1 LKTNLPSRLIK
12 LLCVVFFA
20 VPLLTGCWDRLE
32 IEDRAVVLAISVDAA
47 AKETEKEEHE
57 ISHYGGEFPAPT
69 KNMIRV
75 ALQIALPGKIPLGPG
90 ESGGGGKGSGQT
102 VWVVDE
108 VGHTID
114 DALTNLQQQI
124 SGRLFFGH
132 LRVIVVSD
140 EVAKQEMQN
149 LNDYLRRNPEVR
161 RMAWMMVSKGNAEK
175 LMKAA
180 PQLERVPALYL
191 MSTMDN
197 AVRDGKFPANYV
209 GMYWSNSMKKGQEA
223 YLPYVMLKKEQN
235 IELMGMAYFKKDE
248 LAGTTEPFEITV
260 FMAIKGLNPA
270 GYRGY
275 VKLEGTSNI
284 VTIYSTSRKSKLDVQ
299 IKNNRPYFTLSI
311 LIEVNLEE
319 KLNEK
324 FLVSNSRTLSEIQQ
338 SNQDAIKKAAESMI
352 KDMQEKGT
360 DIFGFGEY
368 VRAKKPSYWN
378 RQIKTKE
385 KWQQSFKDISVE
397 VRAVARVRRI
407 GMKAK

>member
-1 LKTNLPSRLIK
+1 LKTNPLSRLIK
-12 LLCVVFFA
+12 LLFVVLFA

-47 AKETEKEEHE
+47 AKETEKAESEV
-57 ISHYGGEFPAPT
+57 SHYGGDFPAPA
-69 KNMIRV
+69 KEMIRV

-108 VGHTID
+108 VGYTID

-124 SGRLFFGH
+124 SGTLFFGH

-140 EVAKQEMQN
+140 EVAKKEMQN

-385 KWQQSFKDISVE
+385 KWQQSFKDMSVE
-397 VRAVARVRRI
+397 DSAVARVRRI

>member
-1 LKTNLPSRLIK
+1 LKTNPPSRLIK
-12 LLCVVFFA
+12 LLFVVFFT
-20 VPLLTGCWDRLE
+20 VPLLSGCWDRLE
-32 IEDRAVVLAISVDAA
+32 IEDRAVVLAISVDTA
-47 AKETEKEEHE
+47 AKATEQEENE
-57 ISHYGGEFPAPT
+57 ISHYGKDFPAPA
-69 KNMIRV
+69 KDMIRV

-102 VWVVDE
+102 VWIIDE

-140 EVAKQEMQN
+140 EIAKKEMQN

-161 RMAWMMVSKGNAEK
+161 RMAWMMVSKGNAKK
-175 LMKAA
+175 LMTAK
-180 PQLERVPALYL
+180 PELERVPALYL
-191 MSTMDN
+191 LSTMDN
-197 AVRDGKFPANYV
+197 AVRTGKFPANYV

-223 YLPYVMLKKEQN
+223 YLPYVELKKEQN
-235 IELMGMAYFKKDE
+235 IELIGMAYFKKDE
-248 LAGTTEPFEITV
+248 LAGTTKPFEITV

-319 KLNEK
+319 KLNEN

-338 SNQDAIKKAAESMI
+338 TNQDAIKKAAESLI
-352 KDMQEKGT
+352 KDMQDKGT

-397 VRAVARVRRI
+397 VKAVARVRRI

>member
-1 LKTNLPSRLIK
+1 LKTNPPSRLIK
-12 LLCVVFFA
+12 LLFVVFFT
-20 VPLLTGCWDRLE
+20 VPLLSGCWDRLE
-32 IEDRAVVLAISVDAA
+32 IEDRAVVLAISVDTA
-47 AKETEKEEHE
+47 AKATEQEENE
-57 ISHYGGEFPAPT
+57 ISHYGTDFPAPA
-69 KNMIRV
+69 KEMIRV

-102 VWVVDE
+102 VWIIDE

-140 EVAKQEMQN
+140 EIAKKEMQN

-161 RMAWMMVSKGNAEK
+161 RMAWMMVSKGNAKK
-175 LMKAA
+175 LMTAK
-180 PQLERVPALYL
+180 PELERVPALYL
-191 MSTMDN
+191 LSTMDN
-197 AVRDGKFPANYV
+197 AVRTGKFPANYV

-223 YLPYVMLKKEQN
+223 YLPYVELKKEQN
-235 IELMGMAYFKKDE
+235 IELIGMAYFKKDE
-248 LAGTTEPFEITV
+248 LAGTTKPFEITV

-319 KLNEK
+319 KLNEN

-338 SNQDAIKKAAESMI
+338 TNQDAIKKAAESLI
-352 KDMQEKGT
+352 KDMQDKGT

-397 VRAVARVRRI
+397 VKAVARVRRI

>member
-1 LKTNLPSRLIK
+1 LKTNPPSRLIK
-12 LLCVVFFA
+12 LLFVVFFA

-32 IEDRAVVLAISVDAA
+32 IEDRAVVLAISIDTA
-47 AKETEKEEHE
+47 AKATEQEEDE
-57 ISHYGGEFPAPT
+57 VSHYDGTFPAPT
-69 KNMIRV
+69 KSMIRV

-140 EVAKQEMQN
+140 EIAKKEMQN

-319 KLNEK
+319 KLNEN

-338 SNQDAIKKAAESMI
+338 TNQDAIKKAAESLI
-352 KDMQEKGT
+352 KDMQDKGT

-397 VRAVARVRRI
+397 VKAVARVRRI

>member
-1 LKTNLPSRLIK
+1 LKTNPPSRLIK
-12 LLCVVFFA
+12 LLFVVFFA

-32 IEDRAVVLAISVDAA
+32 IEDRAVVLAISIDTA
-47 AKETEKEEHE
+47 AKATEQEEDE
-57 ISHYGGEFPAPT
+57 VSHYDGTFPAPT
-69 KNMIRV
+69 KSMIRV